1 MNSPKRKLV
10 LNKETIRRLDAN
22 ELGRVA
28 GGGSQDAGTCV
39 PDTPNSCDSCPKCM
53 IDRDITIVIN
63 PAPVFTPI
71 QIGPISPLR
80 GR

>member
-1 MNSPKRKLV
+1 
-10 LNKETIRRLDAN
+10 
-22 ELGRVA
+22 
-28 GGGSQDAGTCV
+28 
-39 PDTPNSCDSCPKCM
+39 M